1 MANETEKKTPHIH
14 YIISAVLV
22 ILVIV
27 LIFEVVS
34 LKKQGSDS
42 KPSLP
47 VGQETVTINVTEL
60 MAQNHQSTKKHIGYV
75 TPIHSVSV
83 LPFINGFVKEVH
95 VESGKFVQEGQKLIT
110 LEQGEYKAQ
119 LDLAKASVM
128 QAQAELEN
136 ATTYYQRVQ
145 AAGNKAIAQADR
157 DKALA
162 QYLSSKAA
170 LAQAKARLAEAKVNY
185 EYTIIKAPIS
195 GLIGTVEPT
204 KGDYVSPAGTT
215 LMTIIQTTPIQVVFS
230 ITDKEYVSAISETGS
245 AGFLS
250 NEKITLQLAD
260 GNIYAFSGSYQYT
273 DNISDSQTN
282 SVGVYVNF
290 ENPQNILLPNTYVT
304 VYRSKELKD
313 VVLIPQNQ
321 VDLTPEGNFITLADK
336 HGIHRQKIE
345 ILDTQGSD
353 YIIKNTFKPKQYL
366 VKGKAPL
373 LKPNQAFRL
382 NIVSENGG

>member
-1 MANETEKKTPHIH
+1 MKLGTVSNRK
-14 YIISAVLV
+14 
-22 ILVIV
+22 ILR
-27 LIFEVVS
+27 
-34 LKKQGSDS
+34 Q
-42 KPSLP
+42 
-47 VGQETVTINVTEL
+47 
-60 MAQNHQSTKKHIGYV
+60 
-75 TPIHSVSV
+75 VSV
-83 LPFINGFVKEVH
+83 LALCVAAGWFLKGRLTPAVQVAGAGQQEPYVLIQGLKKADISPKTSYIGH
-95 VESGKFVQEGQKLIT
+95 VEAIKSVNLTPQVTGYVEKVLFQEGSFVNEGDLLFVIEQKRYLANVE
-110 LEQGEYKAQ
+110 LRKAELQ
-119 LDLAKASVM
+119 SAKANLVRAERDFKRQAQLSKQNYASKATFDTAESTYLQAKAAVAQAEANLDLA
-128 QAQAELEN
+128 EIDL
-136 ATTYYQRVQ
+136 
-145 AAGNKAIAQADR
+145 G
-157 DKALA
+157 
-162 QYLSSKAA
+162 
-170 LAQAKARLAEAKVNY
+170 
-185 EYTIIKAPIS
+185 YTEVKAPIS